1 MRKEQIFRRDNI
13 ATALIPAAPLLITE
27 SAKDFAEMHDALHQE
42 IRPHGIIEKMYVADI
57 AHFNWEI
64 LRLWRCRSTI
74 VNVAYKSAIKEILR
88 MLCMRNS
95 EIYNDADD
103 LSLRWFT
110 DEDARGEVLDVL
122 RGFHL
127 DKSAIEAQAM
137 AQSAVDL
144 DLLDRLLASLQ
155 ARRDRTLRCIAEYRG
170 SLANQLRASSNRIID
185 GKITPLKEVC
195 DTRSRR
201 HGASR

>member
-1 MRKEQIFRRDNI
+1 
-13 ATALIPAAPLLITE
+13 
-27 SAKDFAEMHDALHQE
+27 
-42 IRPHGIIEKMYVADI
+42 
-57 AHFNWEI
+57 
-64 LRLWRCRSTI
+64 
-74 VNVAYKSAIKEILR
+74 

-127 DKSAIEAQAM
+127 DESAIEAQAM

-144 DLLDRLLASLQ
+144 DLLDRLLASLP
-155 ARRDRTLRCIAEYRG
+155 ARRDRTLRCIPEYCG
-170 SLANQLRASSNRIID
+170 SLANHFSRAAIELSTA
-185 GKITPLKEVC
+185 K
-195 DTRSRR
+195 SRP
-201 HGASR
+201 

>member
-1 MRKEQIFRRDNI
+1 MSRRVPAEI
-13 ATALIPAAPLLITE
+13 TLIPAAPLLITE
-27 SAKDFAEMHDALHQE
+27 SAKDFAEMHDALNQE
-42 IRPHGIIEKMYVADI
+42 IRPQGIIEKMFVTDI

-127 DKSAIEAQAM
+127 DEF
-137 AQSAVDL
+137 
-144 DLLDRLLASLQ
+144 
-155 ARRDRTLRCIAEYRG
+155 
-170 SLANQLRASSNRIID
+170 
-185 GKITPLKEVC
+185 
-195 DTRSRR
+195 R
-201 HGASR
+201 HRGASYGTIGSRPRLAGSITSVATGAPRQNPPLHCRISRKLGESVAREQQSNYRRQNHALEGGLGHKKSSS